1 MDPSNARTQPF
12 RRLDGADLAAAMR
25 LRRVITLNTI
35 CPHTGT
41 VCRPGLSL
49 IAQLD
54 AARAFGGAGSG
65 AGTDFAFDGCAIV
78 EECGRSCRLG
88 FSVSAV
94 RSYVF
99 GDIARSADLGDLIA
113 EAETVGEPASA
124 RVVSETV
131 PVN

>member
-1 MDPSNARTQPF
+1 MDPTNAKTHHA

-41 VCRPGLSL
+41 VCRPGLNL

-65 AGTDFAFDGCAIV
+65 AGSGFAFDGCAIV
-78 EECGRSCRLG
+78 EDCGRSCRLG

-99 GDIARSADLGDLIA
+99 GDIERSADLGDLIA
-113 EAETVGEPASA
+113 GAESIGETGSA